1 VVGQQV
7 GFTPPATRPCA
18 CPPHIGCAPP
28 ATESGRE
35 AVETSSRQAW
45 IKFQK
50 PPKPATA
57 LVYLTEITAQGNFHT
72 KRREK
77 PRLLPERL
85 VDPEHASSYRPATK
99 CASAIHCRNR

>member
-1 VVGQQV
+1 MVGQQV

-57 LVYLTEITAQGNFHT
+57 LVYLTEIATQGNFYS
-72 KRREK
+72 KRSVRSACRWAAIGAMIGGWRIK
-77 PRLLPERL
+77 QN
-85 VDPEHASSYRPATK
+85 K
-99 CASAIHCRNR
+99 CPLAA